1 VVDVSSVDERFGA
14 LKFSLFAEDNKK
26 AKSFVLRAS
35 AEFYSRF
42 VTNHFALRRE
52 LLRSSARISGYWAFL
67 TKTVRNGVFCAKG

>member
-1 VVDVSSVDERFGA
+1 MDVSSVDERFGA

-52 LLRSSARISGYWAFL
+52 LIRSSARSSNLWDFFME
-67 TKTVRNGVFCAKG
+67 TPQNNDSEV